1 MGESLDVGERG
12 QGAGRAA
19 GPRATL
25 PTGSDFRP
33 QDCSWRAG
41 RPQGLCGEWPR
52 PSTPALRS
60 IGPWGGAGRAP
71 RLVGGGQALLPTGH
85 VTPTRTRRERPPS
98 KQMRNPEDLR
108 RPQCHRVG
116 TARRARASG
125 DRSHSL
131 PRGAPLT
138 RVSVSLMC
146 GFQLG
151 LIPIKRP

>member
-1 MGESLDVGERG
+1 MLERE
-12 QGAGRAA
+12 GRALA
-19 GPRATL
+19 GQPD
-25 PTGSDFRP
+25 PGPPFP
-33 QDCSWRAG
+33 
-41 RPQGLCGEWPR
+41 
-52 PSTPALRS
+52 PALISDPRTVPGGRGGLRVS
-60 IGPWGGAGRAP
+60 VGSGHAPPPPPCGPSDPGGGAGRAP

-85 VTPTRTRRERPPS
+85 VTPTRTQRERPPS